1 MDTGSSFSIYNAS
14 AGSGKTFTLVK
25 AFLSKLILSNKPDF
39 FKHILAITFT
49 NKAVGE
55 MKERILES
63 LFAFSDSKILEQDN
77 TMFLL
82 ICRETQLSEI
92 EVHKRAKNAVN
103 YILHNF
109 SSFDVETID
118 RFNHRLI
125 RTFAR
130 DLKLPTNFE
139 VSLDVETLMAEAID
153 RLISKVGLDPHLT
166 ALILDFSFEK
176 VEDDKSWDISSDLKK
191 ISRLLYNENDLPH
204 VEKLKNKTLSD
215 FISLKTH
222 LFQRMQQ
229 IENELIEESKTFFKI
244 LSDNS
249 LENSDFSRGSV
260 PNYFKKISEKNFD
273 VLTGAIWQQNLGES
287 NLYPQKA
294 SPEAKLTLDRLSPQI
309 VTIFNRT
316 KALIFQFQFVE
327 TLLRNVNA
335 LSLINSIY
343 KEYTSLQVE
352 KNVLPISEFNS
363 RIHNQIKDQPA
374 PFIYERLGEKY
385 KHYFIDEFQDTS
397 QLQWNNLKPLIE
409 NALSQSDEKNIPGS
423 LLLVGDAK
431 QSIYRWRGGDPDQFI
446 GLYDSLN
453 PFPFTTKEVLNLE
466 TNFRSYDAIIGFNN
480 SFFSFISNMFGSKN
494 HRELYASGN
503 SQNTNYKSGGYV
515 SISFLEAGNKTESD
529 EVYPAKV
536 LEIVLAQLEKGY
548 SKKDICVLVRKNNQG
563 VVIAEYLANKEI
575 QVISSEALLLENAP
589 EIGFIINILKLIQNF
604 EDNKSKADSLYFL
617 HSHLLIDKE
626 KHDFINT
633 FLPLSKTLFGKKLMK
648 YNINFDF
655 NTPTITPLY
664 ELCEKICQTFLLSE
678 KRVAYL
684 QSFLELVFEFSA
696 TESTTI
702 NDFLEF
708 WEIKRGK
715 TSIEMSSQIDAVS
728 IMTVHKAKGLEFPV
742 VIYPYA
748 DDDLYSFRFDKI
760 WFPLD
765 KQEFSGFSEM
775 LVPVTKSLENFG
787 EQGTEMYEA
796 HKRKA
801 ELDKINVIYVAMT
814 RAVEH
819 LFVLS
824 NIKNIEKE
832 NTTTSLFY
840 AYLNNQNVWDESKTE
855 YEFGNPT
862 KPITTEG
869 GDIKKETITAEKFV
883 FTNPYRNII
892 QIATNKSNLWNTHK
906 EKAIEKGDLLHDLL
920 SVIINRKD
928 IENAL
933 ELFLLEGRISAEQSQ
948 KLSLLLEK
956 IFTHPLLSPFYDD
969 GAEAVNEME
978 IFTKENESLR
988 PDRINYISKN
998 AVTIIDYKTGT
1009 ESPAHRQ
1016 QIQKYGRILT
1026 EMGFEVKEMLLVYI
1040 KEKIEVIPIKAAS

>member
-1 MDTGSSFSIYNAS
+1 
-14 AGSGKTFTLVK
+14 
-25 AFLSKLILSNKPDF
+25 
-39 FKHILAITFT
+39 
-49 NKAVGE
+49 
-55 MKERILES
+55 
-63 LFAFSDSKILEQDN
+63 
-77 TMFLL
+77 
-82 ICRETQLSEI
+82 
-92 EVHKRAKNAVN
+92 
-103 YILHNF
+103 
-109 SSFDVETID
+109 
-118 RFNHRLI
+118 
-125 RTFAR
+125 
-130 DLKLPTNFE
+130 
-139 VSLDVETLMAEAID
+139 
-153 RLISKVGLDPHLT
+153 
-166 ALILDFSFEK
+166 
-176 VEDDKSWDISSDLKK
+176 
-191 ISRLLYNENDLPH
+191 
-204 VEKLKNKTLSD
+204 
-215 FISLKTH
+215 
-222 LFQRMQQ
+222 
-229 IENELIEESKTFFKI
+229 
-244 LSDNS
+244 
-249 LENSDFSRGSV
+249 
-260 PNYFKKISEKNFD
+260 
-273 VLTGAIWQQNLGES
+273 
-287 NLYPQKA
+287 
-294 SPEAKLTLDRLSPQI
+294 
-309 VTIFNRT
+309 
-316 KALIFQFQFVE
+316 
-327 TLLRNVNA
+327 
-335 LSLINSIY
+335 
-343 KEYTSLQVE
+343 
-352 KNVLPISEFNS
+352 
-363 RIHNQIKDQPA
+363 
-374 PFIYERLGEKY
+374 
-385 KHYFIDEFQDTS
+385 
-397 QLQWNNLKPLIE
+397 
-409 NALSQSDEKNIPGS
+409 
-423 LLLVGDAK
+423 
-431 QSIYRWRGGDPDQFI
+431 
-446 GLYDSLN
+446 
-453 PFPFTTKEVLNLE
+453 
-466 TNFRSYDAIIGFNN
+466 
-480 SFFSFISNMFGSKN
+480 
-494 HRELYASGN
+494 
-503 SQNTNYKSGGYV
+503 
-515 SISFLEAGNKTESD
+515 
-529 EVYPAKV
+529 
-536 LEIVLAQLEKGY
+536 
-548 SKKDICVLVRKNNQG
+548 
-563 VVIAEYLANKEI
+563 
-575 QVISSEALLLENAP
+575 
-589 EIGFIINILKLIQNF
+589 
-604 EDNKSKADSLYFL
+604 
-617 HSHLLIDKE
+617 
-626 KHDFINT
+626 
-633 FLPLSKTLFGKKLMK
+633 
-648 YNINFDF
+648 
-655 NTPTITPLY
+655 
-664 ELCEKICQTFLLSE
+664 
-678 KRVAYL
+678 VAYL

>member
-1 MDTGSSFSIYNAS
+1 MDNVSSFSIYNAS

-25 AFLSKLILSNKPDF
+25 AYLTKLILSNKPDF

-55 MKERILES
+55 MKERIMES
-63 LFAFSDSKILEQDN
+63 LFAFSEPKILEQDN
-77 TMFLL
+77 PMFLL
-82 ICRETQLSEI
+82 VCRETHLSEL

-103 YILHNF
+103 YILHNY

-139 VSLDVETLMAEAID
+139 VSLDVETLITEAID
-153 RLISKVGLDPHLT
+153 RLISQVGLEPHLT

-229 IENELIEESKTFFKI
+229 LENELIDESKTFFKL

-273 VLTGAIWQQNLGES
+273 VLTGATWQQSLGET

-294 SPEAKLTLDRLSPQI
+294 SPEAKSTLDRLSTQI
-309 VTIFNRT
+309 VTNFNST

-343 KEYTSLQVE
+343 KEYTSLQIE

-385 KHYFIDEFQDTS
+385 KHFFIDEFQDTS
-397 QLQWNNLKPLIE
+397 QLQWNNLMPLIE

-453 PFPFTTKEVLNLE
+453 PFPSTIKEVLNLE
-466 TNFRSYDAIIGFNN
+466 TNFRSYDEVIGFNN
-480 SFFSFISNMFGSKN
+480 SFFSFVSNKFGSE
-494 HRELYASGN
+494 HHQELYASGN
-503 SQNTNYKSGGYV
+503 SQNTNNKPGGYV
-515 SISFLEAGNKTESD
+515 SLSFLEAGNKTESD
-529 EVYPAKV
+529 EVYPSKV
-536 LEIVLAQLEKGY
+536 LEIILTQLEKGY

-563 VVIAEYLANKEI
+563 IVLAEYLANNEI

-589 EIGFIINILKLIQNF
+589 EIQFIINILKLIQNF
-604 EDNKSKADSLYFL
+604 EDNKAKADSLYFL
-617 HSHLLIDKE
+617 HSHLQIEEE
-626 KHDFINT
+626 KHQFINT
-633 FLPLSKTLFGKKLMK
+633 FLPLSKTLFEEKLSN
-648 YNINFDF
+648 YTINFDF
-655 NTPTITPLY
+655 KTPTITPFY
-664 ELCEKICQTFLLSE
+664 ELCETICQTFLLSE

-696 TESTTI
+696 IESITI
-702 NDFLEF
+702 NEFLEF

-715 TSIEMSSQIDAVS
+715 TSIEMSSQLDAVS
-728 IMTVHKAKGLEFPV
+728 IMTIHKAKGLEFPV

-765 KQEFSGFSEM
+765 EQEFSGFTEM
-775 LVPVTKSLENFG
+775 LVPVTKNLENFG
-787 EQGTEMYEA
+787 EQGAIMYEA

-814 RAVEH
+814 RAVEQ
-819 LFVLS
+819 LFLLS
-824 NIKNIEKE
+824 NIKSIKKE
-832 NTTTSLFY
+832 NTTTALFY
-840 AYLNNQNVWDESKTE
+840 TYLKFQNVWDEGKTE

-862 KPITTEG
+862 KPIPTKRDKLKAES
-869 GDIKKETITAEKFV
+869 ITAEKFV
-883 FTNPYRNII
+883 YTNPYRNTI
-892 QIATNKSNLWNTHK
+892 QIATNKSSLWDTHK
-906 EKAIEKGDLLHDLL
+906 EKAIEKGDLIHDLL

-933 ELFLLEGRISAEQSQ
+933 ELFLLEGRISGDQSQ
-948 KLSLLLEK
+948 KLSSLIED
-956 IFTHPLLSPFYDD
+956 IISHPLLSPFYDD
-969 GAEAVNEME
+969 EAEAVNEKE

-988 PDRINYISKN
+988 PDRINYISKKV
-998 AVTIIDYKTGT
+998 VTIIDYKTGA
-1009 ESPAHRQ
+1009 ESSAHRQ
-1016 QIQKYGRILT
+1016 QIQKYGSVLS
-1026 EMGFEVKEMLLVYI
+1026 EMGFEVKKLFLVYI
-1040 KEKIEVIPIKAAS
+1040 KEKIEVIPIKVAS